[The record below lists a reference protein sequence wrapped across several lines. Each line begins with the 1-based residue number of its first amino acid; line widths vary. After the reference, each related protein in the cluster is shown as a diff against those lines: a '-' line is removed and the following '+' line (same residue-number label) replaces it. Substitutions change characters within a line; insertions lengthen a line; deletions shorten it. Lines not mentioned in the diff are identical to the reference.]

1 MIKMEI
7 KSLSDIPA
15 AIFYPLKTW
24 AEQST
29 GNWNILVGIGFLLM
43 MGSAIVILLLSM
55 KMGPKDERTSKI
67 SMRSAYY
74 MLGVIILCDLIFPK
88 EYMWN
93 IFFLFKY
100 GLAFLA
106 GGIYLAVQ
114 YKRDF
119 L

>member
-1 MIKMEI
+1 MITKFF
-7 KSLSDIPA
+7 SDIHN
-15 AIFYPLKTW
+15 AIFLPLKAW

-29 GNWNILVGIGFLLM
+29 GNWSILIVVGFLLV
-43 MGSAIVILLLSM
+43 MGSAIFAYVM
-55 KMGPKDERTSKI
+55 HKMNGLDDERTNII
-67 SMRSAYY
+67 SLKSAYY
-74 MLGVIILCDLIFPK
+74 VLGVIVLCDMIFPK
-88 EYMWN
+88 DYMWN

-114 YKRDF
+114 YKKDF